1 MRKILLAIILFIS
14 GISYALDIECVGN
27 ATIIDNH
34 KNSIQGTRDLV
45 FLFEKNPEIKSNIGP
60 TEWYHISDTIN
71 PIQSGTDY
79 FYPEHGEGYA
89 VRLNGRLKFFY
100 VLDYES
106 LRIDVEEVEVV
117 QSCNETE
124 LKIKGNIPQL
134 QYTDSLGQIQTIA
147 RKCRVTYLDAAW
159 RENAWV
165 DSLVTIDTLF
175 TNSIVISSTPV
186 ATNYVIKDLV
196 AEQLNEYTAD
206 ASIEVDSIDTDF
218 YQPVAIKAHP
228 QAIVTARPG
237 KDVQGPS
244 GNEVDR
250 PIDAETLIRRSA
262 PLDVEFVANAL
273 NADYYKWKIYKGT
286 DSILTRSEAQHRY
299 TFTEPGN
306 YRVMLGASNSYGCA
320 IDSVEFDVSVTE
332 SMLTVPNTFTP
343 NGDGANDEFRVVYR
357 SIKEFHMWVYNRWGK
372 LVYKSDNP
380 AEGWDGKING
390 RDAAVGAYYY
400 VIRALGT
407 DAETDYMSKPAYNKK
422 MKKQELPLGV
432 YQLSGDI
439 NLLR

>member
-27 ATIIDNH
+27 AAIIGND
-34 KNSIQGTRDLV
+34 KNTNIGKKDLV
-45 FLFEKNPEIKSNIGP
+45 FLFEKNPEMKSNIGEI
-60 TEWYHISDTIN
+60 EWYHISDTIN
-71 PIQSGTDY
+71 SVQSGTDY

-89 VRLNGRLKFFY
+89 VRIKGRLMTFY
-100 VLDYES
+100 VFDYDS
-106 LRIDVEEVEVV
+106 LRIQANGIEVI

-124 LKIKGNIPQL
+124 LRIEGNIPML
-134 QYTDSLGQIQTIA
+134 QYFDSLGVQQTIP
-147 RKCRVTYLDAAW
+147 RKCRVTYTDAMW
-159 RENAWV
+159 SENGWV

-186 ATNYVIKDLV
+186 ATNYVIRDL
-196 AEQLNEYTAD
+196 AADQLIEHGI
-206 ASIEVDSIDTDF
+206 SLEVDSIVTDI
-218 YQPVAIKAHP
+218 YQPMAIKTHP

-237 KDVQGPS
+237 KDAQGPT

-250 PIDAETLIRRSA
+250 PIDPDNLIRRSA
-262 PLDVEFVANAL
+262 PLDVEFLANAL
-273 NADYYKWKIYKGT
+273 NADYYQWNLYKG
-286 DSILTRSEAQHRY
+286 SELFLRRSEAQHRY

-306 YRVMLGASNSYGCA
+306 YRVVLYASNSYECA
-320 IDSVEFDVSVTE
+320 IDSVEFDVSVSE

-357 SIKEFHMWVYNRWGK
+357 SIKEFHIWVYNRWGK
-372 LVYKSDNP
+372 LVYKSNDP
-380 AEGWDGKING
+380 SKGWDGNING
-390 RDAAVGAYYY
+390 RPASAGAYYY

-407 DAETDYMSKPAYNKK
+407 DAETDYMSKPSYSKK
-422 MKKQELPLGV
+422 IKKQELPIGV
-432 YQLSGDI
+432 YQLSGAI